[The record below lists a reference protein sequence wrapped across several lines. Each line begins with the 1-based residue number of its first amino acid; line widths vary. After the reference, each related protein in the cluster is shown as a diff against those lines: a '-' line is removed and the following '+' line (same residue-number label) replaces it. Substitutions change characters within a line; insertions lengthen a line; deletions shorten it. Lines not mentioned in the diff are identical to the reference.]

1 MVILAEHE
9 WLWVRCGKACI
20 YSIRDMQITASLP
33 SNTEN
38 LRFNLGN
45 EELKRYLQEG
55 LSRQKGLVVVSDI
68 AKV

>member
-1 MVILAEHE
+1 
-9 WLWVRCGKACI
+9 
-20 YSIRDMQITASLP
+20 MQMTANLP

-45 EELKRYLQEG
+45 KELKRYLQGG
-55 LSRQKGLVVVSDI
+55 LSRQKGLVVVSAI